1 MASTS
6 NKEKILTIVTGGICI
21 AMSYVLSLIPL
32 FDMPQ
37 GGTVTPASMLP
48 LIVFCMAFGPAWGFA
63 ASTVFAALQLIGCYY
78 VTPFQILLDYILGY
92 MAYGIVGFASLRAK
106 KRYEIKSPLTRFCKA
121 GLIRAFVFTVLAYAA
136 RCLCSVLSGVIFFAE
151 YAGDMNPWVY
161 SITYNGTFLAVDMA
175 ITLVVMIALYGA
187 LRKSKF
193 SK

>member
-21 AMSYVLSLIPL
+21 AMSYGLSLIPL

-37 GGTVTPASMLP
+37 GGTVTPAAMLP

-78 VTPFQILLDYILGY
+78 VTPFQVLLDYVLGY
-92 MAYGIVGFASLRAK
+92 AAYGIVGFAALRPK
-106 KRYEIKSPLTRFCKA
+106 KRLEIRSPLVRFCKA
-121 GLIRAFVFTVLAYAA
+121 GLIRAFIFTIVAYAV
-136 RCLCSVLSGVIFFAE
+136 RCFCSVLSGVIFFAE
-151 YAGDMNPWVY
+151 YAGDMNPWIY
-161 SITYNGTFLAVDMA
+161 SITYNASFLAVDMA
-175 ITLVVMIALYGA
+175 IVLVVMVALYGA
-187 LRKSKF
+187 LRKSKL